1 MLIKD
6 HPKLHAHWS
15 LTTNKSFSLSDSGE
29 SVATSAAA
37 TIPRTIHSSELQDSN
52 AYQQRTLL
60 FVNNSSL
67 LSPSSLSDS

>member
-37 TIPRTIHSSELQDSN
+37 TIPRTIHSVRHL
-52 AYQQRTLL
+52 
-60 FVNNSSL
+60 SL
-67 LSPSSLSDS
+67 NGIMLSL